1 MELIEAIKKA
11 GVVGAGGAGFP
22 THVKLNAKAEYLIIN
37 AAECEPL
44 IETDKFLCREFAD
57 RIIDTIL
64 LMGHHLEAQHIVI
77 GLKAKY
83 KAEIAALEKA
93 IREKHAA
100 VEIFPMRTF
109 YPAGDEQVLVQ
120 QVTGRSVPERGLPL
134 NVGAVVENVGTVLS
148 IADAL
153 EDKPV
158 TEKYL
163 SVTGAVREP
172 VMFKV
177 PLGTP
182 IRRIINQ
189 VDLRVKD
196 YAVIIGGPMMGKMQ
210 SSDSMIDHAV
220 VTKTTGNLLILPKDH
235 YLVRRAV
242 KPVQTMIRQARTSC
256 IQCRFC
262 TDLCPR
268 EQIGHNVKPNQIM
281 RNLWRQDQITD
292 VKEFEATF
300 GSAANCSSCG
310 VCEMFACP
318 MGLSPRKMNDYTKG
332 LLRGL
337 GINPEKNQNPTAKST
352 IEQRRIPTERL
363 IARLGLSDYVF
374 HVEPKLITDLD
385 VKEVI
390 VADTTLCVTNEGNT
404 LVYSVMQGEVRE
416 DTYNVLT
423 VPVGGEFRVILS
435 DGTMV
440 FLNSGSEL
448 RYPEVF
454 RDGQREV
461 FLKGE
466 AWFEVAKDSV
476 RLFRVH
482 AGEMDV
488 RVLGTSFNV
497 KAYERM
503 ESIATTLVTG
513 SVEITCDNES
523 FRIVPGEQFEYRKG
537 LKLAS
542 VREVDTELYTSW
554 KDGYYKF
561 RQASLEEIMTTL
573 SVWYGLEVFYQNEV
587 DFLGFCIFDEA
598 FNAGSVEIRT

>member
-44 IETDKFLCREFAD
+44 IETDKFLCREYAD

-64 LMGHHLEAQHIVI
+64 LMGQHLEARHVVI

-83 KAEIAALEKA
+83 KTEIAALEKA
-93 IREKHAA
+93 IREKNAA
-100 VEIFPMRTF
+100 VEIFRTRTF

-153 EDKPV
+153 EGKPV

-163 SVTGAVREP
+163 SVTGAVKEP

-182 IRRIINQ
+182 IRKIISQ
-189 VDLRVKD
+189 TDLTVKD
-196 YAVIIGGPMMGKMQ
+196 YAVIMGGPMMGKMM

-220 VTKTTGNLLILPKDH
+220 VTKTTGNLLVLPKDH
-235 YLVRRAV
+235 YLVKRAV
-242 KPVQTMIRQARTSC
+242 KPVQTMIHQAKTAC

-281 RNLWRQDQITD
+281 RNLWHQDQITD
-292 VKEFEATF
+292 AGEFEKIF

-332 LLRGL
+332 LLRGM
-337 GINPEKNQNPTAKST
+337 GINPEKNQHPVARST

-363 IARLGLSDYVF
+363 IARLGLSEYVF
-374 HVEPKLITDLD
+374 HVEPKLFTGLD
-385 VKEVI
+385 IKEV
-390 VADTTLCVTNEGNT
+390 V
-404 LVYSVMQGEVRE
+404 
-416 DTYNVLT
+416 
-423 VPVGGEFRVILS
+423 VPVAQHIGKPAVPVVKVG
-435 DGTMV
+435 D
-440 FLNSGSEL
+440 
-448 RYPEVF
+448 EVKAG
-454 RDGQREV
+454 DLIAE
-461 FLKGE
+461 
-466 AWFEVAKDSV
+466 
-476 RLFRVH
+476 
-482 AGEMDV
+482 AGEG
-488 RVLGTSFNV
+488 LSANIHTGFSGT
-497 KAYERM
+497 
-503 ESIATTLVTG
+503 VT
-513 SVEITCDNES
+513 EIGTAGI
-523 FRIVPGEQFEYRKG
+523 RISK
-537 LKLAS
+537 K
-542 VREVDTELYTSW
+542 
-554 KDGYYKF
+554 
-561 RQASLEEIMTTL
+561 
-573 SVWYGLEVFYQNEV
+573 
-587 DFLGFCIFDEA
+587 EA
-598 FNAGSVEIRT
+598 

>member
-44 IETDKFLCREFAD
+44 IETDKFLCREYAD

-64 LMGHHLEAQHIVI
+64 LMGQHLEAQHIVI

-93 IREKHAA
+93 IQSKNAS
-100 VEIFPMRTF
+100 VEIFPMRTY
-109 YPAGDEQVLVQ
+109 YPAGDEQVLVE

-153 EDKPV
+153 EGKPV

-182 IRRIINQ
+182 IRQVISQ

-196 YAVIIGGPMMGKMQ
+196 YAVIIGGPMMGKMMAT
-210 SSDSMIDHAV
+210 DAMIDNAV
-220 VTKTTGNLLILPKDH
+220 VTKTTGNLLVLPKDH

-242 KPVQTMIRQARTSC
+242 KPVQAMIHQARTSC
-256 IQCRFC
+256 IQCHFC

-268 EQIGHNVKPNQIM
+268 EQIGHNVKPHQIM
-281 RNLWRQDQITD
+281 RNLWRQDKITD
-292 VKEFEATF
+292 AKEFEVTF

-337 GINPEKNQNPTAKST
+337 GINPERNQSPVARST

-374 HVEPKLITDLD
+374 HIEPKLVDGLEE
-385 VKEVI
+385 KEV
-390 VADTTLCVTNEGNT
+390 V
-404 LVYSVMQGEVRE
+404 
-416 DTYNVLT
+416 
-423 VPVGGEFRVILS
+423 VPVGQHIGKPASPV
-435 DGTMV
+435 
-440 FLNSGSEL
+440 
-448 RYPEVF
+448 
-454 RDGQREV
+454 
-461 FLKGE
+461 
-466 AWFEVAKDSV
+466 
-476 RLFRVH
+476 
-482 AGEMDV
+482 
-488 RVLGTSFNV
+488 V
-497 KAYERM
+497 KVGDY
-503 ESIATTLVTG
+503 V
-513 SVEITCDNES
+513 
-523 FRIVPGEQFEYRKG
+523 
-537 LKLAS
+537 
-542 VREVDTELYTSW
+542 
-554 KDGYYKF
+554 
-561 RQASLEEIMTTL
+561 
-573 SVWYGLEVFYQNEV
+573 
-587 DFLGFCIFDEA
+587 
-598 FNAGSVEIRT
+598 NAGDLIAEAAEGLSANIHTGFAGTVTEIGPAGIRITKKEA

>member
-1 MELIEAIKKA
+1 
-11 GVVGAGGAGFP
+11 
-22 THVKLNAKAEYLIIN
+22 
-37 AAECEPL
+37 
-44 IETDKFLCREFAD
+44 
-57 RIIDTIL
+57 
-64 LMGHHLEAQHIVI
+64 MGHHLEAQHIVI

-196 YAVIIGGPMMGKMQ
+196 YAVVIGGPMMGKMQ

-310 VCEMFACP
+310 VCRNVCM
-318 MGLSPRKMNDYTKG
+318 
-332 LLRGL
+332 
-337 GINPEKNQNPTAKST
+337 
-352 IEQRRIPTERL
+352 
-363 IARLGLSDYVF
+363 SDG
-374 HVEPKLITDLD
+374 LITT
-385 VKEVI
+385 E
-390 VADTTLCVTNEGNT
+390 NE
-404 LVYSVMQGEVRE
+404 
-416 DTYNVLT
+416 
-423 VPVGGEFRVILS
+423 
-435 DGTMV
+435 
-440 FLNSGSEL
+440 
-448 RYPEVF
+448 
-454 RDGQREV
+454 
-461 FLKGE
+461 
-466 AWFEVAKDSV
+466 
-476 RLFRVH
+476 
-482 AGEMDV
+482 
-488 RVLGTSFNV
+488 
-497 KAYERM
+497 
-503 ESIATTLVTG
+503 
-513 SVEITCDNES
+513 
-523 FRIVPGEQFEYRKG
+523 
-537 LKLAS
+537 
-542 VREVDTELYTSW
+542 
-554 KDGYYKF
+554 
-561 RQASLEEIMTTL
+561 
-573 SVWYGLEVFYQNEV
+573 
-587 DFLGFCIFDEA
+587 
-598 FNAGSVEIRT
+598 